1 MVHVFGE
8 LWIYGILPR
17 VDSVATCRGN
27 SLGVVASDR
36 YPGFGLFDSTDVI
49 KGRDRM
55 ISYAEILMALTV
67 GYLIGAIF
75 FK

>member
-1 MVHVFGE
+1 M
-8 LWIYGILPR
+8 
-17 VDSVATCRGN
+17 DSVATVRCDSGRN
-27 SLGVVASDR
+27 MAIDR
-36 YPGFGLFDSTDVI
+36 DTGCCLFNSTDVI

>member
-8 LWIYGILPR
+8 LWIYGIFYW
-17 VDSVATCRGN
+17 VAAVATVRCDSGRN
-27 SLGVVASDR
+27 MAFYSDTGGR
-36 YPGFGLFDSTDVI
+36 LFNSTDVI

>member
-8 LWIYGILPR
+8 LWIYGIFYW
-17 VDSVATCRGN
+17 VAAVATVRCDSGRF
-27 SLGVVASDR
+27 VASDR
-36 YPGFGLFDSTDVI
+36 DTACGLFNSTDVI